1 MAGKFFISSLG
12 KKSPK
17 KSIMLKLLNMKI
29 LVIRYRFI
37 GDTILMIPFLRNLRY
52 AYPDAQIDVLAGPVS
67 GEILGNCPY
76 INDLIMFDTT
86 RKHRYENTDT
96 KKQSFWSY
104 VKFLRQRKYDKVY
117 VLKRSLSSAILAF
130 CAGIK
135 QRIGYNTEGRGLL
148 LTKRVPYIKNRHE
161 VECFLDL
168 LRYDGIEIKDNHLEN
183 WIYSDSGF
191 INENDKL
198 RVLVHATSGNIN
210 KQWPP
215 EYFAQVITYLSNTLK
230 ARVYYTGTQ
239 QDAQLYEK
247 IHSLI
252 PEKLDIEPINLC
264 GKLSIKDSTALI
276 SKMNFVIGSDSGTL
290 HIAASVN
297 IPVIGIYGPM
307 NPQKWVTW
315 GDIHKPLYSDLPCV
329 PCDLRKPCPR
339 DIACLKQVTPDMV
352 IVAIQ
357 AILAV
362 DPAPPVR

>member
-1 MAGKFFISSLG
+1 
-12 KKSPK
+12 
-17 KSIMLKLLNMKI
+17 MKI

-67 GEILGNCPY
+67 GEILADCPY
-76 INDLIMFDTT
+76 INELIMFDTT
-86 RKHRYENTDT
+86 RKHRYENTNSE
-96 KKQSFWSY
+96 KQSFWSY
-104 VKFLRQRKYDKVY
+104 VKLLKQQKYDKVY
-117 VLKRSLSSAILAF
+117 VLKRSLSSAVLAF

-168 LRYDGIEIKDNHLEN
+168 LRYDGLQIKDTHLEN
-183 WIYSDSGF
+183 WIAPDSERKIAGF
-191 INENDKL
+191 INDNDKL

-215 EYFAQVITYLSNTLK
+215 EYFAQVIPYLTNNLG
-230 ARVYYTGTQ
+230 ARVYYTGTE
-239 QDAQLYEK
+239 QDSQIYEK

-252 PEKLDIEPINLC
+252 PTKLVIEPVNLC

-297 IPVIGIYGPM
+297 VPVIGIYGPM
-307 NPQKWVTW
+307 NPQKWITW
-315 GDIHKPLYSDLPCV
+315 GDIHKPLYADLPCV

-339 DIACLKQVTPDMV
+339 GLACLKQVIPDMV
-352 IVAIQ
+352 INAIQ
-357 AILAV
+357 EIKAA
-362 DPAPPVR
+362 DPAQPAR